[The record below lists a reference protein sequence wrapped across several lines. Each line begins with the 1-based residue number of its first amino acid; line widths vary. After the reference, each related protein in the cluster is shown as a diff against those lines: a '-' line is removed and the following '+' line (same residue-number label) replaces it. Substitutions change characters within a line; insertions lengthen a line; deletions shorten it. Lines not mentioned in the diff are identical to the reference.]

1 MTIKKVGSKFQ
12 LISSTGKNLGTFPTK
27 EAAEKRERQV
37 KFFKNTK
44 KTDSMVRLADF
55 KQHLLQHVG
64 EDYDMQDDEQREAAS
79 CLYIAVEELQ
89 REDHLREIAGASD
102 RTLEQL
108 MADAKPEL
116 DDGTRVDLASG
127 AAGTCMLVI
136 ERKRDNLET
145 GNLMGLSPTGFT
157 NEHDHMYNSLV
168 AGFTT
173 PWDVDGHVHWVD
185 VRRESTGQ
193 GGAGYHIHT
202 TQPFEV
208 QRDDLIILEEDEIT
222 RRGDFG
228 GIVLSE
234 RDVESP
240 TMEFDGL
247 FTGIDRASHPTPEM
261 EKGKKKKDGFR
272 EQTKATDRDPARRG
286 LPMTTRERERG
297 NLLNNLS
304 SRETRSRDRQDE
316 QKKRNESAG

>member
-27 EAAEKRERQV
+27 EAAEKREKQV

-44 KTDSMVRLADF
+44 KADSMVRLADF
-55 KQHLLQHVG
+55 KQHLLQHTS
-64 EDYDMQDDEQREAAS
+64 DDFDMQDDEQREAAS
-79 CLYIAVEELQ
+79 CLYIAVVELE
-89 REDHLREIAGASD
+89 REDRLRTIAKASD
-102 RTLEQL
+102 KSLEEL
-108 MADAKPEL
+108 MADARPEL

-136 ERKRDNLET
+136 ERKRDGGSRET

-208 QRDDLIILEEDEIT
+208 QRDDLIFFEGDEIV
-222 RRGDFG
+222 RRSDFG
-228 GIVLSE
+228 GITLSE
-234 RDVESP
+234 RDVGES

-247 FTGIDRASHPTPEM
+247 FTGVSRAQHPTPEM
-261 EKGKKKKDGFR
+261 EKKKKKEEFR
-272 EQTKATDRDPARRG
+272 EQTKAADRDPARRG

-297 NLLNNLS
+297 NLLDNLS
-304 SRETRSRDRQDE
+304 TREARSRQE
-316 QKKRNESAG
+316 PQKKRSGSAE